1 MTKENAHFSPLFL
14 HFSFTLQTRTQQNAV
29 RRSANTWAQRAE
41 APGAAHLQGGS
52 PPLCVVADACRQ
64 PQPLATHHLPRGRS
78 YSNVPQRFWIHK
90 RHHFKLP
97 KSVNNQAPCSSFC
110 LSSELMISMIT
121 IAKDSKWHGAWGLQK
136 AIYQMPFWVSQLV
149 P

>member
-78 YSNVPQRFWIHK
+78 YSNVPQRFWIHR
-90 RHHFKLP
+90 RHHFLD
-97 KSVNNQAPCSSFC
+97 SSC
-110 LSSELMISMIT
+110 QNLSTTKPHAAASACPRSSWYPWSPWQK
-121 IAKDSKWHGAWGLQK
+121 IANGMVHGGFKKQFIK
-136 AIYQMPFWVSQLV
+136 CHFE
-149 P
+149 